1 MAPASMQKLAG
12 PIVGQSA
19 EAGSR
24 ALVHAAT
31 SPDMKGVYHCQLLTA
46 PVPRNAVWH

>member
-1 MAPASMQKLAG
+1 MPPVCVQKLAG

-31 SPDMKGVYHCQLLTA
+31 SPDMKGRYFRQLFTA
-46 PVPRNAVWH
+46 PEGKHTV